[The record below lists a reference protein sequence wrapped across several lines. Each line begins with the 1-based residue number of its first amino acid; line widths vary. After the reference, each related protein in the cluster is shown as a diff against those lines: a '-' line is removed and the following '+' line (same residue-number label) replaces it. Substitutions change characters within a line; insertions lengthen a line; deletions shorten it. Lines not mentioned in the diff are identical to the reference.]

1 MAVGAI
7 IDNGEGTKE
16 LNEILKSA
24 RKEASSLEKQGV
36 IREVKPTLMD
46 DLSDNFSQRQISS
59 AT

>member
-7 IDNGEGTKE
+7 IYNGEGTKE
-16 LNEILKSA
+16 LNEMLKSVS
-24 RKEASSLEKQGV
+24 KEASSLEKQGV